1 MFEVDERI
9 VPVVLFVA
17 TTEIVPEIV
26 GGQAALGESMLTE
39 PVLLTLTP
47 PKTATLFNGKLMGVM
62 ASVMDV
68 LWEVEPLVPLA
79 VRV

>member
-1 MFEVDERI
+1 
-9 VPVVLFVA
+9 
-17 TTEIVPEIV
+17 
-26 GGQAALGESMLTE
+26 MLTE